1 MLKVLLKYE
10 CYVKISKICALAHR
24 LHIWRDPTFA
34 GYHETIAK
42 YGLLSALKLQVNIR

>member
-24 LHIWRDPTFA
+24 LHVWKNSAFA
-34 GYHETIAK
+34 GYHEIIAK
-42 YGLLSALKLQVNIR
+42 YGLLSALKLQVNK